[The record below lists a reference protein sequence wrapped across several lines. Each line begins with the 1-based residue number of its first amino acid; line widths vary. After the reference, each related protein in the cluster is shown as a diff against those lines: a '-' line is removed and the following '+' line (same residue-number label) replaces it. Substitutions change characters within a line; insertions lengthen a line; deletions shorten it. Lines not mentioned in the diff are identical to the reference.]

1 VKRLLVAAIILA
13 PAGLSVPAGAAHAAQ
28 APVPN
33 PSNPCVAA
41 IRATF
46 APHGAAVVNRFV
58 AISYRESRWTPGI
71 SNRTTVY
78 SRTRSGARISWG
90 RATGC
95 LQILPRVAQNI
106 GATGDLRDPMVN
118 AQTARTLWL
127 RMGWSPW
134 RVR

>member
-1 VKRLLVAAIILA
+1 MKRLLVAAIILA
-13 PAGLSVPAGAAHAAQ
+13 PAGLSVPAGAA
-28 APVPN
+28 PVPN
-33 PSNPCVAA
+33 PANPCVAA

-71 SNRTTVY
+71 ANRITVY
-78 SRTRSGARISWG
+78 SRTRSGARVSWG

-95 LQILPRVAQNI
+95 LQILPLVARNV
-106 GATGDLRDPMVN
+106 GARCDLRNATCN

-127 RMGWSPW
+127 RAGWSPW

>member
-1 VKRLLVAAIILA
+1 MKTRAILVALVILA
-13 PAGLSVPAGAAHAAQ
+13 PAGLSVPAGA

-46 APHGAAVVNRFV
+46 APHGAAVVNRFI
-58 AISYRESRWTPGI
+58 AISYRESRWTQTAV
-71 SNRTTVY
+71 NRITVRDR
-78 SRTRSGARISWG
+78 RTGKVYG
-90 RATGC
+90 RAAGC
-95 LQILPRVAQNI
+95 LQILPLVARNV
-106 GATGDLRDPMVN
+106 GARCDLRNAWCN

-127 RMGWSPW
+127 RAGWSPW

>member
-1 VKRLLVAAIILA
+1 MKRLVVALVILA
-13 PAGLSVPAGAAHAAQ
+13 PAGLSVPAGAA
-28 APVPN
+28 PVPN
-33 PSNPCVAA
+33 PANPCVAA

-58 AISYRESRWTPGI
+58 AISYRESRWTQTAV
-71 SNRTTVY
+71 NR
-78 SRTRSGARISWG
+78 RSMGVKWG

-95 LQILPRVAQNI
+95 VQILPGVARNV
-106 GATGDLRDPMVN
+106 GARCDLRNAWCN

-127 RMGWSPW
+127 RAGWSPW

>member
-1 VKRLLVAAIILA
+1 MKRLAVALVIILA
-13 PAGLSVPAGAAHAAQ
+13 PAGLSVPAGAAP
-28 APVPN
+28 APPGA
-33 PSNPCVAA
+33 NPCVAA

-58 AISYRESRWTPGI
+58 AISWRESRWTPGI
-71 SNRTTVY
+71 ANR
-78 SRTRSGARISWG
+78 RSMGAKWG

-95 LQILPRVAQNI
+95 LQILPGVARNV
-106 GATGDLRDPMVN
+106 GARCDLRSATCN

-127 RMGWSPW
+127 RAGWSPW